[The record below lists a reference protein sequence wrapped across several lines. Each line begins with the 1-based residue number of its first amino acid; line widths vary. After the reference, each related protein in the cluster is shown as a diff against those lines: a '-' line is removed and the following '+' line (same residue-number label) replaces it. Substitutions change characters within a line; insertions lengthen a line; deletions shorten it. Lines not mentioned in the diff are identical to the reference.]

1 MKPILTTLSAIAF
14 ATTVFAQSPDKALAK
29 VSYTFSHIRDTT
41 QRDKPYTEAMLL
53 IIGKNASIYTSY
65 DKIVQSEARKKML
78 EQQIKETPEGQPM
91 KITLGK
97 TKPTTS
103 IDYFL
108 FAKEKKLFVK
118 EPVVNEYLTEE
129 PALQIAWKITKDT
142 TSFSG
147 VHCQKATALFK
158 GRNWIAWYAPELPFQ
173 SGPWK
178 LNGLPGLI
186 IEAYD
191 DKKEVQFLFAGI
203 ENIKDELIKPKQNI
217 GDSETIKSLNP
228 IPDNEIKLP
237 INAIRTTK
245 TELDKL
251 KEARAKDPMGFA
263 NAQMA
268 GSGVSMSVSS
278 SKSPG
283 TTMVKNTFN
292 NPIELPEKN

>member
-29 VSYTFSHIRDTT
+29 VSYTFSHVRDTT
-41 QRDKPYTEAMLL
+41 QRDKPYTETMLL

-65 DKIVQSEARKKML
+65 DKIAQSEIRKKMI

-91 KITLGK
+91 KINLGK
-97 TKPTTS
+97 VKPTSS

-108 FAKEKKLFVK
+108 FAKEKQLFVK
-118 EPVVNEYLTEE
+118 EPIVNDYLTEE
-129 PALQIAWKITKDT
+129 PAFQIAWKVTKDT
-142 TSFSG
+142 ASFSG
-147 VHCQKATALFK
+147 VHCQKALANFK

-203 ENIKDELIKPKQNI
+203 ENIKDDVIKPKQPI
-217 GDSETIKSLNP
+217 GDNETVKSINP
-228 IPDNEIKLP
+228 IPNNEIKLP
-237 INAIRTTK
+237 ANAIRTTK

-251 KEARAKDPMGFA
+251 KAARAKDPMGFA

-268 GSGVSMSVSS
+268 GNGVSVSMTP

-283 TTMVKNTFN
+283 ATPIKNTFN